1 VSEGREATLSASMI
15 VAGENDRQRFDEG
28 ELRALAEDIRHQ
40 GCLQRPIVRQT
51 GPQRYQLI
59 AGERRVRAMRD
70 ILKMGGIPVLIVDV
84 DDDTAADMMLS
95 ENLSRVDLTP
105 LEEARAFAKA
115 IARGLSAVE
124 VGRRHG
130 VAPARITRRLL
141 LLELDPSVAEGLD
154 VGAIPLWAAE
164 TIAQLDHNRQRI
176 ATSQLIAN
184 PGMSPETLRL
194 VVSRLIAERDQDAMF
209 DPADFALQVETWD
222 RAAKRG
228 RALAKS
234 QPVVGRSDIPA
245 LLGVAPARVYKWHER
260 GQLPAPDFEVNG
272 QPAWLTP
279 KILQWAATDMPQHR
293 YPRKTKAQV

>member
-1 VSEGREATLSASMI
+1 MSEGREATLSASMI

-154 VGAIPLWAAE
+154 VAAPHLYPHYIWV
-164 TIAQLDHNRQRI
+164 TVLDPVHEPTSKSSLRHSSSCLQRPCVGLGHN
-176 ATSQLIAN
+176 
-184 PGMSPETLRL
+184 LRL
-194 VVSRLIAERDQDAMF
+194 AYH
-209 DPADFALQVETWD
+209 
-222 RAAKRG
+222 K
-228 RALAKS
+228 
-234 QPVVGRSDIPA
+234 VGVT
-245 LLGVAPARVYKWHER
+245 LL
-260 GQLPAPDFEVNG
+260 
-272 QPAWLTP
+272 
-279 KILQWAATDMPQHR
+279 
-293 YPRKTKAQV
+293 